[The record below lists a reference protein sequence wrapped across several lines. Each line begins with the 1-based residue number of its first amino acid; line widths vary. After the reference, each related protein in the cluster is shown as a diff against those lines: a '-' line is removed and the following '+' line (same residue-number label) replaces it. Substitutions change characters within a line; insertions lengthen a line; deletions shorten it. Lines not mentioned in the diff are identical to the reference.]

1 MSIKRSTSMTLSI
14 CLGVIVGV
22 VVSKALDHWPTPVM
36 ADSQATD
43 AKKVVN
49 EQAMTFRIASK
60 KIAPS
65 VVNVF
70 TIQKVRQQVGG
81 GLAFDNDGVPF
92 FRRPKIKE
100 GSALAGI
107 GSGFVF
113 DDKNGYILTN
123 NHVVS
128 SGEAWRVRLAD
139 KREFDAKLVGTDP
152 QTDVAVLKIEAPDLT
167 AAQLGDSD
175 DLEVGDWVLAVGN
188 PFGMLEQTVTAG
200 IISAK
205 GRKGLNLSNYENFLQ
220 TDAAINPGNSGG
232 PLVNVNGDV
241 VGINTAIISK
251 NAGYQGVG
259 FSIPINQAK
268 RIATKLIKGGTVV
281 RGWMGVQVKPLTAAD
296 FKQLELPAGE
306 GVSVE
311 AVVLRGPAHKAGLL
325 PGDILMEVNG
335 KPVRNPDDIHDA
347 VADMEPG
354 SKVNLVLKRKDDRKG
369 ILETLKET
377 MTIGTQ
383 PKDWNTNV
391 SEDQE

>member
-14 CLGVIVGV
+14 CLGVIIGV
-22 VVSKALDHWPTPVM
+22 VVSKALDHWPTPVI
-36 ADSQATD
+36 ADTQEG
-43 AKKVVN
+43 KKVASD
-49 EQAMTFRIASK
+49 QAMMFRAASK

-70 TIQKVRQQVGG
+70 TMQKTRQQVGG
-81 GLAFDNDGVPF
+81 GLAFDNDGMPF
-92 FRRPKIKE
+92 FRKPKIKE
-100 GSALAGI
+100 GTALAGV

-113 DDKNGYILTN
+113 DEKNGYILTN
-123 NHVVS
+123 NHVVTA
-128 SGEAWRVRLAD
+128 GESWKVRLAD

-152 QTDVAVLKIEAPDLT
+152 QTDVAVLKIDGTDLV

-205 GRKGLNLSNYENFLQ
+205 GRHGFGLSNYENFLQ

-232 PLVNVNGDV
+232 PLVNLNGDV
-241 VGINTAIISK
+241 VGINAAIISK
-251 NAGYQGVG
+251 SAGYQGIG

-268 RIATKLIKGGTVV
+268 RIAVKLIKGGTVV
-281 RGWMGVQVKPLTAAD
+281 RGWMGVQLNKLAPSEAKLMEVSD
-296 FKQLELPAGE
+296 GS

-311 AVVLRGPAHKAGLL
+311 AVVLRGPAHRAGLL
-325 PGDILMEVNG
+325 PGDVLLEVNG
-335 KPVRNPDDIHDA
+335 KPVRSPDDIHDA
-347 VADMEPG
+347 VAEMDPG
-354 SKVNLVLKRKDDRKG
+354 SKVQLTVKRKDERKG
-369 ILETLKET
+369 VIETLKET
-377 MTIGTQ
+377 MTVGTQ

-391 SEDQE
+391 SEEQE

>member
-14 CLGVIVGV
+14 CLGVIIGV
-22 VVSKALDHWPTPVM
+22 VVSKALDRWPSPVM
-36 ADSQATD
+36 ADTQD
-43 AKKVVN
+43 GKKVAN
-49 EQAMTFRIASK
+49 DQAMMFRAASK

-70 TIQKVRQQVGG
+70 TMQKTRQQVGG

-92 FRRPKIKE
+92 FRKPKIKE
-100 GSALAGI
+100 GTALAGV

-113 DDKNGYILTN
+113 DEKNGYILTN
-123 NHVVS
+123 NHVVTA
-128 SGEAWRVRLAD
+128 GEFWKVRLAD

-152 QTDVAVLKIEAPDLT
+152 QTDVAVLKIEAPDLV

-188 PFGMLEQTVTAG
+188 PFGMLEQSVTAG

-205 GRKGLNLSNYENFLQ
+205 GRRGFGLSNYENFLQ

-232 PLVNVNGDV
+232 PLVNLNGDV
-241 VGINTAIISK
+241 VGINAAIISK
-251 NAGYQGVG
+251 SAGYQGIG

-268 RIATKLIKGGTVV
+268 RIAVKLIKGGTVV
-281 RGWMGVQVKPLTAAD
+281 RGWMGVQVKKLAVAEA
-296 FKQLELPAGE
+296 KQMEVTDGD

-311 AVVLRGPAHKAGLL
+311 AVVLRGPAHRAGLL
-325 PGDILMEVNG
+325 PGDVLLEVNG

-354 SKVNLVLKRKDDRKG
+354 SKVQLTVKRKDERKG
-369 ILETLKET
+369 VVETLKET
-377 MTIGTQ
+377 MTVGTQ

-391 SEDQE
+391 SEEQE